1 MREFSLS
8 IFEQYNT
15 PRLLQVCAKFR
26 RHLRPVSIVSHKS
39 NISRNIEEMSDQN
52 VIFQPVVAYD
62 VDVREFTLSITCS
75 LGDISETL
83 INVITYNETPETRRR
98 IEKR

>member
-1 MREFSLS
+1 
-8 IFEQYNT
+8 
-15 PRLLQVCAKFR
+15 
-26 RHLRPVSIVSHKS
+26 
-39 NISRNIEEMSDQN
+39 MSDQN
-52 VIFQPVVAYD
+52 VIFQSVVAYD